1 VILRFFRSNQPIL
14 IAALPVVVFLY
25 WLPGWWLP
33 SGPVQGL
40 NLLQFIFDWSG
51 FYKIHGVITGA
62 ITMLLVAI
70 VFNTLFQQND
80 LTERKTQLPGLCFV
94 LAFSWSPYIIQYSH
108 ILVALLFL
116 LFTIRRLMFIYRQTT
131 VYREL
136 FDAGILL
143 AFATM
148 FYIPFIAFFVAMWIT
163 VLVLRPFNWREIL
176 MPLAGFSTIAFIF
189 VSLNY
194 LFNWGALDSL
204 KSQLEMPIKQV
215 AATPIIW
222 LRYLILIVVLML
234 AFIAGKTFIVA
245 MNRSTTRN
253 QNLKLILL
261 LFALN
266 SVLLFA
272 GLWFYPGIDASLYL
286 FSLPLALVL
295 VYAVADVRVNW
306 MITSLFYLFLALVL
320 VNNYSVFFQL

>member
-14 IAALPVVVFLY
+14 IAALPVVALVY

-40 NLLQFIFDWSG
+40 NLLQFLFDGTG
-51 FYKIHGVITGA
+51 FYSVHGVITGA
-62 ITMLLVAI
+62 VAMLLVAI
-70 VFNTLFQQND
+70 VFNNLFQQND
-80 LTERKTQLPGLCFV
+80 LTERKTQLPGLCLV

-108 ILVALLFL
+108 LLLALLFL

-143 AFATM
+143 ALATL
-148 FYIPFIAFFVAMWIT
+148 FFVPFVAFFLALWIT

-176 MPLAGFSTIAFIF
+176 MPLAGFAIIAFIF
-189 VSLNY
+189 ASINY
-194 LFNWGALDSL
+194 LFNWGVWETLYV
-204 KSQLEMPIKQV
+204 QLQLPTKQV
-215 AATPIIW
+215 AATPFIW
-222 LRYLILIVVLML
+222 LRYLILVVVLLL
-234 AFIAGKTFIVA
+234 AFVSGKTFMVA

-266 SVLLFA
+266 SVVLFA
-272 GLWFYPGIDASLYL
+272 SLWFYPGIDASLYL
-286 FSLPLALVL
+286 LSLPLALVL
-295 VYAVADVRVNW
+295 VYAIADVRVNW
-306 MITSLFYLFLALVL
+306 MITSLFYLFLLL
-320 VNNYSVFFQL
+320 ILLNNYSVFFHF

>member
-1 VILRFFRSNQPIL
+1 MILRFFRSNQPVL
-14 IAALPVVVFLY
+14 IAALPVVILIY

-33 SGPVQGL
+33 WAPVQGF
-40 NLLQFIFDWSG
+40 NILQFVFELVG
-51 FYKIHGVITGA
+51 FYHIHGVITGA
-62 ITMLLVAI
+62 VAMLLVAI
-70 VFNTLFQQND
+70 VFNNLFQQND
-80 LTERKTQLPGLCFV
+80 LTERKTQLPGLCLV
-94 LAFSWSPYIIQYSH
+94 LAFSWSPYLIQYSH
-108 ILVALLFL
+108 LLIAILFL

-143 AFATM
+143 ALASL
-148 FYIPFIAFFVAMWIT
+148 FYVPFVAFFLALWIT

-176 MPLAGFSTIAFIF
+176 MPLAGFITISFIF
-189 VSLNY
+189 SALNY
-194 LFNWGALDSL
+194 LFNWGVWESL
-204 KSQLEMPIKQV
+204 PDQLELPAKQV

-222 LRYLILIVVLML
+222 LRYLILIAVLLL
-234 AFIAGKTFIVA
+234 AFISGKTFIVA

-266 SVLLFA
+266 SVLLFV

-286 FSLPLALVL
+286 LSLPLALVL
-295 VYAVADVRVNW
+295 VYAVADVKVNW
-306 MITSLFYLFLALVL
+306 MITSLFYLFLLL
-320 VNNYSVFFQL
+320 ILLNNYSVFFPF

>member
-1 VILRFFRSNQPIL
+1 MILRFFRSNQPIL
-14 IAALPVVVFLY
+14 IAALPVVVLVY
-25 WLPGWWLP
+25 WLPGWWLA

-40 NLLQFIFDWSG
+40 NSFQFIFELSG
-51 FYKIHGVITGA
+51 FYQIHGVITGA
-62 ITMLLVAI
+62 IAMLLVAI
-70 VFNTLFQQND
+70 VFNNLFQQND
-80 LTERKTQLPGLCFV
+80 LTDRKTQLPGLCLV

-108 ILVALLFL
+108 LLLALLFL

-143 AFATM
+143 AIASLFFVPIAT
-148 FYIPFIAFFVAMWIT
+148 FFVALWIT

-176 MPLAGFSTIAFIF
+176 MPLAGFATITFIF
-189 VSLNY
+189 AALNY
-194 LFNWGALDSL
+194 LFNWGVWDSL
-204 KSQLEMPIKQV
+204 SAQLQLPTKQV

-222 LRYLILIVVLML
+222 LRYLILSVVLLL
-234 AFIAGKTFIVA
+234 AFISGKTFIVA

-266 SVLLFA
+266 SVLLFV

-286 FSLPLALVL
+286 LSLPLALVL

-306 MITSLFYLFLALVL
+306 MVTSLFYLFLLLIL
-320 VNNYSVFFQL
+320 VNNYSIFFPF

>member
-14 IAALPVVVFLY
+14 IAALPVVALIY

-40 NLLQFIFDWSG
+40 NLFQFIFEWSG
-51 FYKIHGVITGA
+51 FYNIHGVFTGA
-62 ITMLLVAI
+62 IAMLLVAI
-70 VFNTLFQQND
+70 VFNTLFQLND
-80 LTERKTQLPGLCFV
+80 LTERKTQLPGLCLV

-108 ILVALLFL
+108 ILMALLFL

-136 FDAGILL
+136 FDAGIFL
-143 AFATM
+143 ALASL
-148 FYIPFIAFFVAMWIT
+148 FYLPFVAFFVALWIT

-176 MPLAGFSTIAFIF
+176 MPLAGFVTIAFIF

-194 LFNWGALDSL
+194 LFNWGAVGSL
-204 KSQLEMPIKQV
+204 AGQLELPIKKV

-222 LRYLILIVVLML
+222 IRYLILVVVLML

-266 SVLLFA
+266 AVLLFV
-272 GLWFYPGIDASLYL
+272 GLWFYSGIDASLYL
-286 FSLPLALVL
+286 LSLPLALVL

-306 MITSLFYLFLALVL
+306 MITSLFYLFMLFIL
-320 VNNYSVFFQL
+320 VNNYSVFFPF